1 MCGIF
6 GFSLIRDLTASDVD
20 IGFQHLDL
28 LSHRGPDGQGHAAF
42 DEQGVFIGHCR
53 LAIIDTSQRASQP
66 MSRDR
71 FTIAHNGEIYN
82 FVELRKVHH

>member
-20 IGFQHLDL
+20 IGFQQLDL

-42 DEQGVFIGHCR
+42 HEQGVFIGHVIDLR
-53 LAIIDTSQRASQP
+53 LLI
-66 MSRDR
+66 MVR
-71 FTIAHNGEIYN
+71 FTILSSCAK
-82 FVELRKVHH
+82 F